1 MNFGFYFPTKAAVTS
16 QWVPATLPDHPA
28 IEPVDFPEQITSV
41 TSGGTL
47 YVQEKGN
54 KQETFSLSFSRVSQ
68 TDRDNALAFF
78 EVIKKSF
85 NSFEYEDRTGTLHT
99 VRWMNLFDF
108 QLVVFG
114 KYSGSIEL
122 RKQ

>member
-16 QWVPATLPDHPA
+16 QWVPVTLPDHPA

>member
-99 VRWMNLFDF
+99 VRWMNLLDF
-108 QLVVFG
+108 QLVIFG

>member
-1 MNFGFYFPTKAAVTS
+1 MSFGFYFPTKAAATT
-16 QWVPATLPDHPA
+16 QWVPSTMPDHPA
-28 IEPVDFPEQITSV
+28 IEPVDYPEQITSV

-54 KQETFSLSFSRVSQ
+54 RQETFSLSFSRVNQ

-108 QLVVFG
+108 QLVIFG

>member
-1 MNFGFYFPTKAAVTS
+1 MSFGFYFPTQASPTA